1 MKDELRQLLENCI
14 ETGSEEDLKALSFL
28 MEGVQ
33 RKINRQN
40 KIYLDGILHMERKI
54 DNQSCEITIPLNP
67 TLHNNLE
74 IVHGGI
80 TATVIDTSMG
90 TLANYLLPDGYGAV
104 TNQLNIH
111 YIAPGLGEQLRC
123 RAEIVHYGT
132 KTIVISGEAYRSD
145 GKKIAHATG
154 TFFIIKK

>member
-14 ETGSEEDLKALSFL
+14 ETGSEEDLKALSIL

-33 RKINRQN
+33 RKINRKN
-40 KIYLDGILHMERKI
+40 NIYLDGILHMEKKI
-54 DNQSCEITIPLNP
+54 DNHSCEIIIPLNP
-67 TLHNNLE
+67 TLDNNLG

-80 TATVIDTSMG
+80 TATVIDTAMG
-90 TLANYLLPDGYGAV
+90 TLANNLLPEGYGAV

-111 YIAPGLGEQLRC
+111 YIAPGAGEQLRC
-123 RAEIVHYGT
+123 RAEMVHQGT
-132 KTIVISGEAYRSD
+132 KTMVVSGEAYRSD

>member
-33 RKINRQN
+33 RKINRN
-40 KIYLDGILHMERKI
+40 NNIYLDGILHMEKKI
-54 DNQSCEITIPLNP
+54 DNHSCEIIIPLNS
-67 TLHNNLE
+67 TLDNNLG

-80 TATVIDTSMG
+80 TATVIDTAMG
-90 TLANYLLPDGYGAV
+90 TLANNLLPEGYGAV

-111 YIAPGLGEQLRC
+111 YIAPGAGEQLRC
-123 RAEIVHYGT
+123 RAEMVHQGT
-132 KTIVISGEAYRSD
+132 KTMVVSGEAYRSD